1 MHLICIHFFLSL
13 FLKCDWTNFVCTNIE
28 DFGTFLRAVQD
39 PDVYQLISSINQNCH
54 PDQFCDIIDIS
65 NMHPVSTAVRLNHT
79 YTSLST
85 CRCSKIN
92 ERIFSFD
99 EIAQCQEIE

>member
-13 FLKCDWTNFVCTNIE
+13 FLKRDWTNFVCTDIE

-39 PDVYQLISSINQNCH
+39 PDVYQFISSINQNRH

-65 NMHPVSTAVRLNHT
+65 NMHAVSTAVRLNHA

-92 ERIFSFD
+92 ERIFIFD
-99 EIAQCQEIE
+99 VSAECQEIK